1 MADTLPPVVDRV
13 QRSIAIRP
21 IAKRHRLA
29 GVDTRLLTT
38 FTVLARTG
46 SFTAAA
52 AELHLAQSTVT
63 VHIRTLERDLD
74 ARLFDR
80 LPTGALLTDTGRRL
94 LERAEEV
101 LDAVTRLR
109 AGSEDAGVVSGR
121 VVVGSPESLCAS
133 RLPGVVAAL
142 RTSHPEVDVHLYA
155 AGTEECVDGLRSG
168 RLDLALLLEEETEF
182 PDVTAEPVGR
192 EPLCLVSSPGHPLAA
207 RERAAS
213 WPDLAAESFF
223 LLEEGCSYSDA
234 LARGL
239 LDVPD
244 GRPRLTRFGSVDAAR
259 NCVAAGLGLA
269 LLPLTT
275 VAEELRRGRLV
286 KVDGPRFPDVP
297 VRLARHRRRWTA
309 PAAREVARALA
320 RHLGD

>member
-1 MADTLPPVVDRV
+1 M
-13 QRSIAIRP
+13 
-21 IAKRHRLA
+21 
-29 GVDTRLLTT
+29 DTRLLTT

-63 VHIRTLERDLD
+63 VHIRTLERDLGV
-74 ARLFDR
+74 RLFDR
-80 LPTGALLTDTGRRL
+80 LPTGALLTDTGGRL
-94 LERAEEV
+94 LEQAEEV
-101 LDAVTRLR
+101 LDAMARLR
-109 AGSEDAGVVSGR
+109 AGSDDTGVVSGR

-142 RTSHPEVDVHLYA
+142 RADHPEVDVHLYA
-155 AGTEECVDGLRSG
+155 AGTEECVGGLRSG
-168 RLDLALLLEEETEF
+168 RLDLALLLEEEAEF
-182 PDVTAEPVGR
+182 PDVTAAPVGR
-192 EPLCLVSSPGHPLAA
+192 EPLALVSAPEHPLAA
-207 RERAAS
+207 RERAVS
-213 WPDLAAESFF
+213 WPDLAPESFF

-234 LARGL
+234 LARRL
-239 LDVPD
+239 LEVPD

-286 KVDGPRFPDVP
+286 KLDGPGFPDVP

-309 PAAREVARALA
+309 PAAREVAQTLA
-320 RHLGD
+320 RHLAD

>member
-1 MADTLPPVVDRV
+1 M
-13 QRSIAIRP
+13 
-21 IAKRHRLA
+21 
-29 GVDTRLLTT
+29 DTRLLTT

-46 SFTAAA
+46 GFTAAA

-63 VHIRTLERDLD
+63 VHIRALEQDLGV
-74 ARLFDR
+74 RLFDR
-80 LPTGALLTDTGRRL
+80 LPTGALLTDAGRRL

-101 LDAVTRLR
+101 LDAVARLR
-109 AGSEDAGVVSGR
+109 AGSDDGGAVSGR
-121 VVVGSPESLCAS
+121 VVIGSPESLCAS
-133 RLPGVVAAL
+133 RLPGLVAAL

-155 AGTEECVDGLRSG
+155 AGTRECVEGLRSG
-168 RLDLALLLEEETEF
+168 RLDLALLLEEAEF
-182 PDVTAEPVGR
+182 PDVTSEPVGR
-192 EPLCLVSSPGHPLAA
+192 EPLVLVAAPGHPLAGRA
-207 RERAAS
+207 RTAS
-213 WPDLAAESFF
+213 WPELAGETYF

-234 LARGL
+234 LARRL
-239 LDVPD
+239 LEVPD

-259 NCVAAGLGLA
+259 NCVAAGLGLT

-275 VAEELRRGRLV
+275 VTEELRRGRLV
-286 KVDGPRFPDVP
+286 RVEGPGFPDAP

>member
-1 MADTLPPVVDRV
+1 M
-13 QRSIAIRP
+13 
-21 IAKRHRLA
+21 
-29 GVDTRLLTT
+29 DTRLLTT
-38 FTVLARTG
+38 FTTLARTG
-46 SFTAAA
+46 GFTAAA

-63 VHIRTLERDLD
+63 VHIRTLERDLGV
-74 ARLFDR
+74 RLFDR

-101 LDAVTRLR
+101 LDAEARLR
-109 AGSEDAGVVSGR
+109 AGCDDTGAVAGR

-133 RLPGVVAAL
+133 RLPGVIAAL

-155 AGTEECVDGLRSG
+155 AGTAACVEGLRSG

-182 PDVTAEPVGR
+182 PDVTVEPVAR
-192 EPLCLVSSPGHPLAA
+192 EPLALVAAPQHPLAA
-207 RERAAS
+207 RSRAAT
-213 WPDLAAESFF
+213 WAELAEESFF

-234 LARGL
+234 LARRL
-239 LDVPD
+239 LDVPG

-259 NCVAAGLGLA
+259 NCVAAGLGLT

-275 VAEELRRGRLV
+275 VAEELDRGRLAQV
-286 KVDGPRFPDVP
+286 GGPRFPDVA

-309 PAAREVARALA
+309 PAAREVAQALV
-320 RHLGD
+320 RYLGD